1 MNFRALFKYTLDTN
15 VFNIVISVLSALF
28 LGVFWAI
35 IVFATFGN
43 VFGYIGFRTFKNNEY
58 YAYYNLGFSK
68 LKLLMS
74 TFIVNLFIGVF
85 LMVLYLIFK
94 I

>member
-15 VFNIVISVLSALF
+15 VFNIAFSLLSALF

-43 VFGYIGFRTFKNNEY
+43 VLGYIGFRTFKNNEY
-58 YAYYNLGFSK
+58 YTYYNLGFSK
-68 LKLLMS
+68 LKLLTG
-74 TFIVNLFIGVF
+74 TFIINIFIGVF
-85 LMVLYLIFK
+85 LMALYLIFK
-94 I
+94 K